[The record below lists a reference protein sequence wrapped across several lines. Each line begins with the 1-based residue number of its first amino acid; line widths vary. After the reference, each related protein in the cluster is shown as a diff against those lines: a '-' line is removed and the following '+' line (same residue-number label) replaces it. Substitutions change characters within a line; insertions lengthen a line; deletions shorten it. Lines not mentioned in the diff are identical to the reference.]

1 MPFQIHGFTDFFFFI
16 FTMSW
21 YSRFHIQSFIE
32 NWFSYSLFHEN
43 AFSYSWVH
51 GHLSWLFIN
60 SWPFDFQI
68 HHFIHKKIRFQIQ
81 IWTICIVNFKF
92 PESQHRTALQ
102 TWPSSKLHMAHGFF
116 RHPCFQTQGFMDFL
130 WGFHS
135 SHDFC
140 IFIFM
145 DFMIFY
151 FHTHGIRTLLTL
163 TVKKREIKLTFIW
176 AIWTIFTMHWMNCKL
191 RLFPIS
197 ITWQTKNS
205 RNSILLYP
213 VIFGSIW
220 YPSVFLCYYFGLK
233 KKIPWPRI
241 RAQRK
246 QGAPP
251 KVPTRINCYD

>member
-102 TWPSSKLHMAHGFF
+102 IWPSSKLHMAHGFF

-163 TVKKREIKLTFIW
+163 TVKKGKSNLRSYEPYEQFSPWTVWTVSCACSLYLLPGKRKIVEIQFYYTPWFSDPFDIPQCSFV
-176 AIWTIFTMHWMNCKL
+176 TIL
-191 RLFPIS
+191 
-197 ITWQTKNS
+197 
-205 RNSILLYP
+205 
-213 VIFGSIW
+213 V
-220 YPSVFLCYYFGLK
+220 
-233 KKIPWPRI
+233 
-241 RAQRK
+241 
-246 QGAPP
+246 
-251 KVPTRINCYD
+251 